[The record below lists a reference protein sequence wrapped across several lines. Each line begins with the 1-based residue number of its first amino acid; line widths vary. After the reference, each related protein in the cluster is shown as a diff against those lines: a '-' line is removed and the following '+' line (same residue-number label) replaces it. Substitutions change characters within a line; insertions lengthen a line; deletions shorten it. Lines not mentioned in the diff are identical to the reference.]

1 MNLYVSFRRT
11 PDMISNAMP
20 RLTPWLIAAGLSLT
34 PLSTAQAHC
43 VYKDEPYAR
52 TTLAQEFENARQAV
66 RVRVLSANSNRP
78 DNGRDEPSTLYEVEV
93 LDAFKGSPARR
104 LAVFTFRNSGGFYMD
119 RGPAP
124 DIGGEYLLFLDPA
137 PAWMPTTVRGAAVV
151 HYSCGQSRRWD
162 EVEPAARATLQRLRR
177 QA

>member
-1 MNLYVSFRRT
+1 
-11 PDMISNAMP
+11 MISDAMS

-34 PLSTAQAHC
+34 SLSAAQAHC
-43 VYKDEPYAR
+43 EYDGELNAH
-52 TTLAQEFENARQAV
+52 TTLAQEFDNARQAA
-66 RVRVLSANSNRP
+66 RVRVLSAKSSWP

-93 LDAFKGSPARR
+93 LETFKGPLEGR
-104 LAVFTFRNSGGFYMD
+104 LTVFTFRNSGGFYMD
-119 RGPAP
+119 RGAEP

-137 PAWMPTTVRGAAVV
+137 PAWAPAAARGATVV

-162 EVEPAARATLQRLRR
+162 EVEPAAREALQRLRR